1 MVADADNDG
10 PDLAEE
16 TDDLQRALTSVQ
28 ERAIIALLNEQ
39 SISRAAAVT
48 EVGQRTLY
56 RWLRKPEFARAYREA
71 RREAFG
77 QAIAL
82 TQRYAPLAVNTLA
95 QVMMD
100 GAAPSSSKVAA
111 ATTILRFGREGIELD
126 DLAAR
131 VDELER
137 AAPKKQMAP
146 RWRGIDN
153 SGR

>member
-1 MVADADNDG
+1 MVSKPDNDG

-16 TDDLQRALTSVQ
+16 TDDLQRALTPVQ

-39 SISRAAAVT
+39 TLSKAAAAA

-56 RWLRKPEFARAYREA
+56 RWLRKPEFSRAYRQA

-100 GAAPSSSKVAA
+100 QGAPHHAKVSAA
-111 ATTILRFGREGIELD
+111 MGLLRFGREGIELD

-131 VDELER
+131 VEALEN
-137 AAPKKQMAP
+137 AAPQRQKAHQ
-146 RWRGIDN
+146 WR
-153 SGR
+153 

>member
-1 MVADADNDG
+1 MVADPNNDG
-10 PDLAEE
+10 QDADQEN
-16 TDDLQRALTSVQ
+16 DDRHQGLTGQQ

-39 SISRAAAVT
+39 TIGRAAAAA

-56 RWLRKPEFARAYREA
+56 RWLKDAAFSRAYREA
-71 RREAFG
+71 RRDAFG

-100 GAAPSSSKVAA
+100 DGAPSSSKVAA

-131 VDELER
+131 VEALES
-137 AAPKKQMAP
+137 AAPQREKSA
-146 RWRGIDN
+146 RWR
-153 SGR
+153 

>member
-1 MVADADNDG
+1 MVADLNNDG
-10 PDLAEE
+10 QDVAEE
-16 TDDLQRALTSVQ
+16 NDDLHDGLTAPQ
-28 ERAIIALLNEQ
+28 KRAIIALLNEQ
-39 SISRAAAVT
+39 TMVRAAAAA

-56 RWLRKPEFARAYREA
+56 RWLKEPSFSRAYREA
-71 RREAFG
+71 RRDAFG

-100 GAAPSSSKVAA
+100 SDAPSSSKVAA

-131 VDELER
+131 VEALEET
-137 AAPKKQMAP
+137 AP
-146 RWRGIDN
+146 RREKSARWAGYR
-153 SGR
+153 

>member
-1 MVADADNDG
+1 MVADANDDG
-10 PDLAEE
+10 QEVAEE
-16 TDDLQRALTSVQ
+16 NDDRHDGLTAPQ

-39 SISRAAAVT
+39 TVGRAAAAA

-56 RWLRKPEFARAYREA
+56 RWLKDPTFSRAYREA
-71 RREAFG
+71 RRDAFG

-100 GAAPSSSKVAA
+100 DNAPSSSKVAA

-131 VDELER
+131 VDALEQ
-137 AAPKKQMAP
+137 AAPQREKAP
-146 RWRGIDN
+146 RWR
-153 SGR
+153 

>member
-1 MVADADNDG
+1 MVSNPDND
-10 PDLAEE
+10 AWSEE
-16 TDDLQRALTSVQ
+16 TDDPQRALTPVQ

-39 SISRAAAVT
+39 TISRAAAAV

-56 RWLRKPEFARAYREA
+56 RWLRQPEFARAYREA

-100 GAAPSSSKVAA
+100 NDAPSSSKVAA

-131 VDELER
+131 IEALEET
-137 AAPKKQMAP
+137 APKREKAA
-146 RWRGIDN
+146 RWR
-153 SGR
+153 

>member
-1 MVADADNDG
+1 MAPRAHVWR
-10 PDLAEE
+10 
-16 TDDLQRALTSVQ
+16 QRPACCLSRQRHPQHSCVWHG
-28 ERAIIALLNEQ
+28 IALLNEQ
-39 SISRAAAVT
+39 TLSKAAAAA

-56 RWLRKPEFARAYREA
+56 RWLRKPEFSRAYRQA

-100 GAAPSSSKVAA
+100 DRAPTSSKVAA

-131 VDELER
+131 VEALEN
-137 AAPKKQMAP
+137 AAPRREKAP
-146 RWRGIDN
+146 RWR
-153 SGR
+153 

>member
-1 MVADADNDG
+1 MVADPNKDGQDMADEN
-10 PDLAEE
+10 
-16 TDDLQRALTSVQ
+16 DDLHHGLTAPQ

-39 SISRAAAVT
+39 TVGRAADAA

-56 RWLRKPEFARAYREA
+56 RWLKEPTFARAYREA

-100 GAAPSSSKVAA
+100 DGAPSSSKVAA

-131 VDELER
+131 IEALEET
-137 AAPKKQMAP
+137 APKREKSA
-146 RWRGIDN
+146 RWASYR
-153 SGR
+153 

>member
-1 MVADADNDG
+1 MVADTGNEEPI
-10 PDLAEE
+10 PDEE
-16 TDDLQRALTSVQ
+16 SGGLHGELTANQ

-39 SISRAAAVT
+39 TIGRAAAAVD
-48 EVGQRTLY
+48 VSQRTLY
-56 RWLRKPEFARAYREA
+56 RWLDKPVFACAYRKA

-95 QVMMD
+95 QVMMND
-100 GAAPSSSKVAA
+100 SAPSSSKVAA

-131 VDELER
+131 VDALEQATPQR
-137 AAPKKQMAP
+137 EKAP
-146 RWRGIDN
+146 RWR
-153 SGR
+153 

>member
-1 MVADADNDG
+1 MVADPNNDG
-10 PDLAEE
+10 QDEDQE
-16 TDDLQRALTSVQ
+16 NVDRRDGLTGPQ

-39 SISRAAAVT
+39 TVGRAAAAA

-56 RWLRKPEFARAYREA
+56 RWMKDPTFSRAYREA
-71 RREAFG
+71 RRDAFG

-100 GAAPSSSKVAA
+100 DGAPSSSKVAA

-131 VDELER
+131 VEALESVAPQR
-137 AAPKKQMAP
+137 EKAA
-146 RWRGIDN
+146 RWR
-153 SGR
+153 

>member
-1 MVADADNDG
+1 MVADANDDG
-10 PDLAEE
+10 QEVAEE
-16 TDDLQRALTSVQ
+16 NDDLHDGLTASQ
-28 ERAIIALLNEQ
+28 ERAVIALLNEQ
-39 SISRAAAVT
+39 TIGRAAAAA

-56 RWLRKPEFARAYREA
+56 RWLKDPTFSRDYREA
-71 RREAFG
+71 RRDAFG

-100 GAAPSSSKVAA
+100 DGAPSSSKVAA

-131 VDELER
+131 VEALEQS
-137 AAPKKQMAP
+137 APQREKSA
-146 RWRGIDN
+146 RWR
-153 SGR
+153 

>member
-1 MVADADNDG
+1 MVADPGNEE
-10 PDLAEE
+10 PKPAEE
-16 TDDLQRALTSVQ
+16 TGDDLHGELTPKQ
-28 ERAIIALLNEQ
+28 ERAILALLNEQ
-39 SISRAAAVT
+39 TIGRAAAAA

-56 RWLRKPEFARAYREA
+56 TWLHEPKFSRAYRAA

-100 GAAPSSSKVAA
+100 QSAPHHAKVSA
-111 ATTILRFGREGIELD
+111 ATALLRFGREGIELD

-131 VDELER
+131 VEALER
-137 AAPKKQMAP
+137 AAPQREKAA
-146 RWRGIDN
+146 RWAGHR
-153 SGR
+153 

>member
-1 MVADADNDG
+1 MVSTPDNDG

-16 TDDLQRALTSVQ
+16 KDYMQRALTSVQ

-39 SISRAAAVT
+39 TISRAAAVA

-100 GAAPSSSKVAA
+100 DGAPTSSKVAA
-111 ATTILRFGREGIELD
+111 ATTILRFGREGIEVD

-131 VDELER
+131 VEALEQ
-137 AAPKKQMAP
+137 AAPQPQKAA
-146 RWRGIDN
+146 RWRG
-153 SGR
+153 

>member
-1 MVADADNDG
+1 MVADANNDG
-10 PDLAEE
+10 QDVDHEN
-16 TDDLQRALTSVQ
+16 DDRRDGLTAPQ

-39 SISRAAAVT
+39 TVGRAAAAAG
-48 EVGQRTLY
+48 VGERTLY
-56 RWLRKPEFARAYREA
+56 RWLKEPTFSRAYREA
-71 RREAFG
+71 RRDAFG

-100 GAAPSSSKVAA
+100 DGAPSSSKVAA

-131 VDELER
+131 VEALES
-137 AAPKKQMAP
+137 AAPQPQKSA
-146 RWRGIDN
+146 RWR
-153 SGR
+153 

>member
-1 MVADADNDG
+1 MVSKPDNDG
-10 PDLAEE
+10 PDSAEE
-16 TDDLQRALTSVQ
+16 TDDLRRALTPVQ

-39 SISRAAAVT
+39 TISRAAAVA

-95 QVMMD
+95 QVMMND
-100 GAAPSSSKVAA
+100 NAPASSKVAA

-131 VDELER
+131 VEVLEET
-137 AAPKKQMAP
+137 APKREKSA
-146 RWRGIDN
+146 RWAGYR
-153 SGR
+153 

>member
-1 MVADADNDG
+1 MVADANNDG
-10 PDLAEE
+10 QDVDQEN
-16 TDDLQRALTSVQ
+16 DDRHDGLTAPQ

-39 SISRAAAVT
+39 TVGRAAAAA

-56 RWLRKPEFARAYREA
+56 RWLKDPTFSRAYREA
-71 RREAFG
+71 RRDAFG

-100 GAAPSSSKVAA
+100 DNAPSSSKVAA

-131 VDELER
+131 VEALES
-137 AAPKKQMAP
+137 AAPQREKSA
-146 RWRGIDN
+146 RWR
-153 SGR
+153 